1 MRSLKLLFNFS
12 TEIQIVSTEFPLSE
26 EEQMDKKLF
35 LAFVY
40 DFEQIGNHVYSQ
52 NYFMQ
57 GCSIGK
63 PIILRQ
69 LNDESDSLLNGW
81 CTGGGITLKSYNY
94 GGTRPVYL

>member
-69 LNDESDSLLNGW
+69 LEWWEWLIDEWMMHRWWHNSEV
-81 CTGGGITLKSYNY
+81 T
-94 GGTRPVYL
+94 